1 MFTNSSQVSGLS
13 DVAIFVCV
21 VQSGSFTA
29 AAQRLNLS
37 KSVISRYVTRL
48 EDRLGARL
56 LTRTTRRL
64 NLTEV
69 GRVFYE
75 RSRLGLE
82 AIDSAEAEVSVLQG
96 EPRGTLRVN
105 SPMSFGILH
114 IAPATADF
122 MARYPDVVVDMSFD
136 DRQVDLIEEGFDIA
150 VRIAAD
156 LDPGLIAR
164 RVGPC
169 RHALVAS
176 PAYLDRHGTPRTPK
190 ELARHNVITYRYQQ
204 SPWEWEFRAPGAAP
218 VSVPVTGRLQMNNS
232 LAIRE
237 AVLGGVGIARTP
249 TFVVGQDLR
258 QGRLRALLPEYQLLE
273 LSIYLVYPQRQ
284 HLAPKVRAFIDF
296 MVDRFSGTPVWDE
309 SSGPSSTP

>member
-1 MFTNSSQVSGLS
+1 MFTNSSRISGLS

-82 AIDSAEAEVSVLQG
+82 AIDSAEEEVSVLQG

-122 MARYPDVVVDMSFD
+122 MDRYPDVVVDMSFD

-156 LDPGLIAR
+156 LDPGLVAR

-176 PAYLDRHGTPRTPK
+176 PEYLDRHGTPRTPK
-190 ELARHNVITYRYQQ
+190 DLARHNVITYRYQQ

-249 TFVVGQDLR
+249 TFLVGHDLR

-309 SSGPSSTP
+309 PSGHSSTR